1 MSKKAD
7 ELPERLRSVGARGL
21 EQRLLR
27 AASHE
32 RPTRELSE
40 RMARGLGVTL
50 PAVGAGAAAGLATE
64 TAAAA
69 AKTAVTSSSVVPW
82 LSGTLAAALVVG
94 GLVALRPSTPTPT
107 PTRPSLGASASQAS
121 LGASASQ
128 ASLAP
133 TAVVAPRVEAPAKPS
148 DETSPRPA
156 VVASAQRARGTTTA
170 NELASQIALVDAART
185 ALASGRADSA
195 LSGVREYQAKYPS
208 GAFRPEA
215 AAVKI
220 EALLKLG
227 RKAEARALAE
237 RFVSGYGPGPL
248 ADRVTRLVGIP
259 QP

>member
-1 MSKKAD
+1 MSKKAS
-7 ELPERLRSVGARGL
+7 ELPERLRSAGAGEM

-27 AASHE
+27 AASNE

-40 RMARGLGVTL
+40 RMARGIGVTV
-50 PAVGAGAAAGLATE
+50 PAVGAGAAAGLAAE
-64 TAAAA
+64 SAAAA

-82 LSGTLAAALVVG
+82 VSGTLAAVLVVG
-94 GLVALRPSTPTPT
+94 GLVALRTSTPSATSM
-107 PTRPSLGASASQAS
+107 PTRPA

-128 ASLAP
+128 ASLATSTLALP
-133 TAVVAPRVEAPAKPS
+133 RAVVAPRVDAPAQPS
-148 DETSPRPA
+148 DETSARPA

-170 NELASQIALVDAART
+170 NELASQIALVDAARA
-185 ALASGRADSA
+185 ALASGRANSA
-195 LSGVREYQAKYPS
+195 LSSVREYQAKYPS
-208 GAFRPEA
+208 GTFRPEA

-237 RFVSGYGPGPL
+237 RFATSYGPGPL
-248 ADRVTRLVGIP
+248 AERVTRLVGIP